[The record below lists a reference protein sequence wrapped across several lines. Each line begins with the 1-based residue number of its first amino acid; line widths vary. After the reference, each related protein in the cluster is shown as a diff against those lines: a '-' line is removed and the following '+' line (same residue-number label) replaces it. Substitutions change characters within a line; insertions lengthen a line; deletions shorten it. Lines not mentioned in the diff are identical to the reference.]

1 MVNNQIL
8 RIFNYW
14 GLNRKVKYRIFI
26 LSKKWLIVISFLF
39 IHFSFFNC
47 SKHNDAMDK
56 ETYSAA
62 PFGLLC
68 DLLSNPEQTF
78 ISNKLPKFGWI
89 VPSGYQKS
97 YQILVASSKVLL
109 DENKADFWNSKKN
122 NSNQSINI
130 EYRGKAPFKQSTI

>member
-1 MVNNQIL
+1 
-8 RIFNYW
+8 
-14 GLNRKVKYRIFI
+14 
-26 LSKKWLIVISFLF
+26 
-39 IHFSFFNC
+39 
-47 SKHNDAMDK
+47 MDK

-97 YQILVASSKVLL
+97 YQILVASSKV
-109 DENKADFWNSKKN
+109 EESGFS
-122 NSNQSINI
+122 QNI
-130 EYRGKAPFKQSTI
+130 CLPASAALITTSA